1 MDHNLAI
8 SDHLPAP
15 HCSAFLHCAKLA
27 SRTTGKDIALC
38 ATVLSFWEHF
48 ILLFW
53 SASYILLTLEH
64 AHCSLALNLALLRL
78 FNCRLHCSCLPAALA
93 LVLNCSSSLSI
104 WSGNTLPAC
113 PTFTRNVLLPDQL
126 EPAYG
131 WTTDFSCKQLV
142 TFSTILALAAF
153 LNQSTILNAR
163 MQSTEKNH
171 NWRNF
176 ENFKNIVG
184 KCYWMLSQIHLWNI
198 SSLQSK
204 QKYQMEF
211 PPLLF
216 PNIWF
221 SNRHSLSSAAQL
233 N

>member
-1 MDHNLAI
+1 MAVCAEWRSRVLAADQLMDHNLAI

-104 WSGNTLPAC
+104 WSGNTLP
-113 PTFTRNVLLPDQL
+113 FQLLPEMFCYQTSWSQL
-126 EPAYG
+126 MVEP
-131 WTTDFSCKQLV
+131 L
-142 TFSTILALAAF
+142 ILAA
-153 LNQSTILNAR
+153 
-163 MQSTEKNH
+163 
-171 NWRNF
+171 
-176 ENFKNIVG
+176 
-184 KCYWMLSQIHLWNI
+184 
-198 SSLQSK
+198 SSWSH
-204 QKYQMEF
+204 F
-211 PPLLF
+211 PP
-216 PNIWF
+216 
-221 SNRHSLSSAAQL
+221 S
-233 N
+233 